1 MPNSAW
7 TLTDINESYE
17 VCDTYPPLLAVPA
30 AASTAVLVGCSRF
43 RSKGR
48 LPVLS
53 YRHHNQVGLSAAR
66 RDGRTFSD
74 GNLASRKVWREG
86 EGVFQSSALSSSAF
100 TLSIGR

>member
-1 MPNSAW
+1 MGVPNSAW

-53 YRHHNQVGLSAAR
+53 YRHHNQVR
-66 RDGRTFSD
+66 
-74 GNLASRKVWREG
+74 G
-86 EGVFQSSALSSSAF
+86 EGGAANCSA
-100 TLSIGR
+100 TDTTTW

>member
-7 TLTDINESYE
+7 TLTDMNESYE

-30 AASTAVLVGCSRF
+30 AASTAVLIGCARF

-53 YRHHNQVGLSAAR
+53 YRHHNQVRAQAETETGTDTTTR
-66 RDGRTFSD
+66 
-74 GNLASRKVWREG
+74 
-86 EGVFQSSALSSSAF
+86 
-100 TLSIGR
+100 